1 MKGQRGFTLS
11 ELLVVL
17 AIMGLSATI
26 GSLYL
31 DPMTTPIESGA
42 IQLEGF
48 FRQARLQAMAT
59 TSAHRVSPS
68 DSSNLMVES
77 AGTCSDTTWTTEGDL
92 RLELPDGVSM
102 SDATWSVCFSSR
114 GISAN
119 NLTVTLEHDL
129 YGSRQVEV
137 LLGGTTRIVQ

>member
-1 MKGQRGFTLS
+1 MKAQQGFTLS
-11 ELLVVL
+11 ELMVVL

-31 DPMTTPIESGA
+31 DPMTTPLESGA

-59 TSAHRVSPS
+59 TSAHRVSAS

-77 AGTCSDTTWTTEGDL
+77 AGTCSDTTWTTDGDL
-92 RLELPDGVSM
+92 ELELPRGVTM
-102 SDATWSVCFSSR
+102 SDDSWSVCFSSR
-114 GISAN
+114 GISLN
-119 NLTVTLEHDL
+119 NVTVTLAHAK
-129 YGSRQVEV
+129 YGTRDIEV
-137 LLGGTTRIVQ
+137 LLGGTTRILP